1 MENEVM
7 TIDDVL
13 GDTIPYHQQDAMRQF
28 CLLSLKMP
36 TVGTSI
42 TYLFYPSYRSH

>member
-1 MENEVM
+1 MENEMM

-13 GDTIPYHQQDAMRQF
+13 GDTIPYDQQDAMKQF

-36 TVGTSI
+36 AVGTPRTHPLS
-42 TYLFYPSYRSH
+42 LR